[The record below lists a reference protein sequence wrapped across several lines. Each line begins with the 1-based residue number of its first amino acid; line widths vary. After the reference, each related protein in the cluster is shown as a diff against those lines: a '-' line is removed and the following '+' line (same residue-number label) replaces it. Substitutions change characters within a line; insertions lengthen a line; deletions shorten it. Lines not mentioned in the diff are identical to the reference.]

1 MISKNLIVSISE
13 DALGGD
19 SSAITFKTTDV
30 GNIIIEASC
39 PKVAVKLD
47 DIGEAVFVIKEFLAT
62 QKELKDAIDQPTFN
76 FEYTSSEAV

>member
-47 DIGEAVFVIKEFLAT
+47 DIGEAVFVIKEFIET
-62 QKELKDAIDQPTFN
+62 QKEIKNTFEQPSFN